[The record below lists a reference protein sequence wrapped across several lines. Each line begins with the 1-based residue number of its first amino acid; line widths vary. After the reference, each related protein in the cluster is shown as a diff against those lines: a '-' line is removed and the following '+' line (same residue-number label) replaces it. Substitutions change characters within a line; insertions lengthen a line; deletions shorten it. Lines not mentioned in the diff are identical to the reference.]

1 MLFNDEDDL
10 CRHEDDLWPEISFGG
25 NFLLANG
32 RWAPSTGHWALFGR
46 WWTTGRCQL
55 GSSVV
60 LWQFCDG
67 ALERNQNMAA
77 SITLE
82 NQLKDLVIEENT
94 EETEVVSEKEKD
106 APPPSLPPLE
116 QAKVE
121 CVGVLEEKDKNILE
135 RELVCSHCKKSKPS
149 KRCTKRHMKCLQ
161 KIFCNDTCE
170 MLSHKKKEDANAENT
185 KTENTKKVEAKK
197 KKTKEKKKENIKH
210 GHVRASIAYK
220 DYE

>member
-1 MLFNDEDDL
+1 
-10 CRHEDDLWPEISFGG
+10 
-25 NFLLANG
+25 
-32 RWAPSTGHWALFGR
+32 
-46 WWTTGRCQL
+46 
-55 GSSVV
+55 
-60 LWQFCDG
+60 
-67 ALERNQNMAA
+67 MAS

-116 QAKVE
+116 AQQAKVE
-121 CVGVLEEKDKNILE
+121 KCVGVLEEKDKNIFE
-135 RELVCSHCKKSKPS
+135 SELVCSHCKKSKPS
-149 KRCTKRHMKCLQ
+149 KRCTKRHTKCLQ

>member
-1 MLFNDEDDL
+1 MTRDQIWREFFD
-10 CRHEDDLWPEISFGG
+10 SAMAGG
-25 NFLLANG
+25 HQ
-32 RWAPSTGHWALFGR
+32 APATGHYLVG
-46 WWTTGRCQL
+46 GRCQL

-67 ALERNQNMAA
+67 ALERNQKMAA
-77 SITLE
+77 SINLE

-94 EETEVVSEKEKD
+94 KETEVVSEKEKD

-116 QAKVE
+116 AQQAKVE
-121 CVGVLEEKDKNILE
+121 CVGVLEEKNKNILE

>member
-1 MLFNDEDDL
+1 MGRCTVDTDSSVATL
-10 CRHEDDLWPEISFGG
+10 CRR
-25 NFLLANG
+25 N
-32 RWAPSTGHWALFGR
+32 
-46 WWTTGRCQL
+46 TTMA
-55 GSSVV
+55 SS
-60 LWQFCDG
+60 
-67 ALERNQNMAA
+67 
-77 SITLE
+77 SLE
-82 NQLKDLVIEENT
+82 NQLKELEIVETKVLLGEDLPQE
-94 EETEVVSEKEKD
+94 SGG
-106 APPPSLPPLE
+106 SQL
-116 QAKVE
+116 AKVE
-121 CVGVLEEKDKNILE
+121 KECAGVLAAKDGNSLE
-135 RELVCSHCKKSKPS
+135 VERQCSHCKKSKPS